1 MLDPVSRTLRD
12 ILAAHPPAP
21 PAEGEPPN
29 LDRKS
34 LDRELKSAGASLPEL
49 RDAGYIDWERVG
61 CELSDALEVAD
72 AVAGLPV
79 ASHPEVVAA
88 LEAVRAGEDWDW
100 SGVNYQLPDLRAVA
114 EAAALLAVIRDRYAP
129 PKED

>member
-12 ILAAHPPAP
+12 ILTAHPPAP

-49 RDAGYIDWERVG
+49 RDAGRISWEMVG
-61 CELSDALEVAD
+61 NDISDALEVAE

-79 ASHPEVVAA
+79 ASHPEVAAA
-88 LEAVRAGEDWDW
+88 LETVRAGEDWDW
-100 SGVNYQLPDLRAVA
+100 SGMYDQVPDFAEVA
-114 EAAALLAVIRDRYAP
+114 AAAALLAVIRDRYAP